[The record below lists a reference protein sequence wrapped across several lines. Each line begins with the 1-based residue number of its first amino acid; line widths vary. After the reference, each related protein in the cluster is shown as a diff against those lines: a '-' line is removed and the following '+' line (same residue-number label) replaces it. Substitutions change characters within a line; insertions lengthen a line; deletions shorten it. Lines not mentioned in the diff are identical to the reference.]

1 MGSNVAHLSTNWLHD
16 VGLGANSESL
26 EDLDRLVS
34 FRLKGLQLRLVLRV
48 FRGKLFEEPSEV

>member
-1 MGSNVAHLSTNWLHD
+1 MWAHLSTNWLHD